1 MASVTK
7 TKDGN
12 SSMADDELP
21 DEAEGEKDGGKGD
34 SEKSPKGPVIEYGR
48 KGDYDRKSDR
58 RTGFFTIY
66 KKGQGYWTR
75 MGTVIGLGL
84 ICAFTAYNLYAYI
97 PTFLPNPGPNAPM
110 NELRSS
116 QVLHTRIAL
125 GVAGGFVIGYA
136 LLCWKLLNKPTNVD
150 FLIATD
156 SEMKKV
162 NWTSRKEL
170 IGSTKVVVIF
180 MFLVALFLFGVD
192 QIFGVLMWAAGVLK
206 FSPWN
211 F

>member
-12 SSMADDELP
+12 SAMADDELP
-21 DEAEGEKDGGKGD
+21 DEAEGEKEGGKGGP
-34 SEKSPKGPVIEYGR
+34 SKSSKAPTIDYGR
-48 KGDYDRKSDR
+48 KGDRG
-58 RTGFFTIY
+58 TGFFTIY

-84 ICAFTAYNLYAYI
+84 VCAFTAYNLYAYI
-97 PTFLPNPGPNAPM
+97 PTFLPSPSGTSPA
-110 NELRSS
+110 EVKAS
-116 QVLHTRIAL
+116 QVLHTQIAL
-125 GVAGGFVIGYA
+125 AVAGGFVLGFF
-136 LLCWKLLNKPTNVD
+136 LLCWKLMNKPTNVD

>member
-21 DEAEGEKDGGKGD
+21 DEAEGEKDSGKGGP
-34 SEKSPKGPVIEYGR
+34 EKASKGPVIEYGR
-48 KGDYDRKSDR
+48 KGGDRGA
-58 RTGFFTIY
+58 GFFTIY

-97 PTFLPNPGPNAPM
+97 PTFLPSPGPNATV

-116 QVLHTRIAL
+116 QTLHTRIAL

-136 LLCWKLLNKPTNVD
+136 LLCWKLMNKPANTD

-206 FSPWN
+206 FSPWT